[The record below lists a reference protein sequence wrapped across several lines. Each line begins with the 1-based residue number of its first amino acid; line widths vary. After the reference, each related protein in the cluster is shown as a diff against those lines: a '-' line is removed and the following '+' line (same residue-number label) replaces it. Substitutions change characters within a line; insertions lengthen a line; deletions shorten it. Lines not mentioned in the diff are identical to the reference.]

1 MFVLLIGLSGCEGNE
16 SYTEIKVTLT
26 NTSKEEFHMWAN
38 YERADPSN
46 KLKPGVKREK
56 VFTYK
61 TKTDENAGYIISA
74 FAGKIDDKVFSK
86 QFVLKTDQPTD
97 QISIN
102 FDGVNLVQA
111 D

>member
-1 MFVLLIGLSGCEGNE
+1 MFAFLIGLSGCEG
-16 SYTEIKVTLT
+16 TEGLTKITVTLT

-61 TKTDENAGYIISA
+61 TKTGEDAGYIISA